1 MEITSD
7 KIFSLIEKK
16 MNKNKNNNKKT
27 LLTIEENEILTDGLI
42 FNNSYISKIYF
53 NSINKKALYN
63 FENLQYLSLTHNSIR
78 NIDFLKHFPNLFYL
92 DLYKNSIDD
101 FKVLNKKN
109 IFGYIRLSIDH
120 FNEKKILQI
129 HNLTA
134 IIFEINLR
142 DTQLNKNIIYNNPNI
157 LILNNKINYIID
169 KIITK
174 EQSKRNYKRM
184 ATHHIMRLNSTLN
197 TEEEVDIDIN
207 DIKKNHNKDLEIN
220 NPALLKIKKFYD
232 IYSSQ
237 IDNIIS
243 IQKINTS
250 NELSQCK
257 DYLEIEKQKLMIL
270 YEFYLEMTKLNNNIN
285 NYYINNPDYR
295 LVNEKI
301 NKIQFYNMSKIF
313 LNDSKVNQKLQVKL
327 IILITFLF
335 LSLNIISK
343 KMCIMVLNFILEKF
357 YHMPKD
363 KLIPIHMK
371 LRSIF
376 LISIYFYIYEK
387 CEKTFKT
394 DPKNIFYDK
403 IVKILSM
410 DKLILK
416 GNILFEYILKN
427 KNESRKGKFNNKKTL
442 INHKISFIQ
451 QIDILEEI
459 IILIQFYYDFILYE
473 KMDKILLNSEISGEY
488 IIFIEIK
495 ETLHQQ
501 KLEQTKFFSLT
512 DKNFKKTQFDILNH
526 QFYFSQEK
534 NKLMRDKIFPPR
546 KKFKVKFKKY
556 YNFDNDYI
564 SKDDFKSDDILK
576 VNKVIQIHNN
586 FVSPK
591 SHSRNKT
598 KHLLDIMNLSEVKP
612 KKYFT
617 YNNFYKITK
626 RNNENEKE
634 LNKLISIIN
643 NDALLSEHSRY
654 IIKNEKLK
662 KKLLMNKK
670 RKKEKT
676 EKLIQTN
683 KTDSNNISIN
693 NISIIN
699 NQYNTN
705 NNNNLLIN
713 SNHMIHLEKRIKE
726 LQPEFYSVKPFFP
739 FSYLTTI
746 PNFYNIRKKSIEG
759 STNEY
764 NSFISAKS
772 FHKESTIKK
781 IDYNKNIGKPIKLIS
796 PSLENIFKKNN

>member
-1 MEITSD
+1 MEISSD

-16 MNKNKNNNKKT
+16 MDKNKNKKKI
-27 LLTIEENEILTDGLI
+27 LLTIDEKEILKDGII

-53 NSINKKALYN
+53 NSIDKKALYN
-63 FENLQYLSLTHNSIR
+63 FENLQYLSLTHNSLR
-78 NIDFLKHFPNLFYL
+78 NIDFIKHFPNLFYL

-109 IFGYIRLSIDH
+109 IFGYLRLSIDH

-142 DTQLNKNIIYNNPNI
+142 DSQLNKSIVYNNPNI
-157 LILNNKINYIID
+157 LILNYKINYIID
-169 KIITK
+169 KIIAK
-174 EQSKRNYKRM
+174 EQNKRNYKKM
-184 ATHHIMRLNSTLN
+184 ATHHIMRLNSTFN
-197 TEEEVDIDIN
+197 TDEEIDIDVN
-207 DIKKNHNKDLEIN
+207 DTKKHHNKDLQIN
-220 NPALLKIKKFYD
+220 NPALLNIKKFYD
-232 IYSSQ
+232 IYSSK
-237 IDNIIS
+237 IDNIITV
-243 IQKINTS
+243 QKINS
-250 NELSQCK
+250 SSALNECK

-270 YEFYLEMTKLNNNIN
+270 YEFYLELTKLNNNIN
-285 NYYINNPDYR
+285 NYYTNNPDCV
-295 LVNEKI
+295 LVNERI
-301 NKIQFYNMSKIF
+301 NKIQFYNISKIF
-313 LNDSKVNQKLQVKL
+313 LKETKVNQKLQVKL
-327 IILITFLF
+327 IILISFLF

-343 KMCIMVLNFILEKF
+343 KMCIMILNFVLEKF
-357 YHMPKD
+357 YHIPKD
-363 KLIPIHMK
+363 KLIPIHIK

-376 LISIYFYIYEK
+376 LISIYFYIYAKFEK
-387 CEKTFKT
+387 NFKS

-427 KNESRKGKFNNKKTL
+427 KTEIKKGKFNNKKTL

-451 QIDILEEI
+451 QTNILEEI

-473 KMDKILLNSEISGEY
+473 KIDQILLNSIISGEY
-488 IIFIEIK
+488 IIFIELK

-534 NKLMRDKIFPPR
+534 IKFMRNKIFPP
-546 KKFKVKFKKY
+546 KIKYKVVFKKY
-556 YNFDNDYI
+556 YNYDNDYI
-564 SKDDFKSDDILK
+564 SKDDFRSDDILK
-576 VNKVIQIHNN
+576 VNKVIKINN
-586 FVSPK
+586 TFVSQK
-591 SHSRNKT
+591 SYSRNKN
-598 KHLLDIMNLSEVKP
+598 KNLLDMNISEIEN
-612 KKYFT
+612 KKYLTF
-617 YNNFYKITK
+617 NNFYKITK
-626 RNNENEKE
+626 RKNDNLNEIK
-634 LNKLISIIN
+634 KFISIIN
-643 NDALLSEHSRY
+643 NDELLAEHSRY

-662 KKLLMNKK
+662 KKLLMIKK

-676 EKLIQTN
+676 EKFIQTN
-683 KTDSNNISIN
+683 KSDSNNISIN

-699 NQYNTN
+699 NYYNTN
-705 NNNNLLIN
+705 NNNNLIIN

-726 LQPEFYSVKPFFP
+726 SQPEFYSVKAFYPFN
-739 FSYLTTI
+739 YLSTN
-746 PNFYNIRKKSIEG
+746 PNYYTNKKKSVEG
-759 STNEY
+759 STNEF

-772 FHKESTIKK
+772 FHKENKIKK
-781 IDYNKNIGKPIKLIS
+781 TDYNKNIKKPIKLIS